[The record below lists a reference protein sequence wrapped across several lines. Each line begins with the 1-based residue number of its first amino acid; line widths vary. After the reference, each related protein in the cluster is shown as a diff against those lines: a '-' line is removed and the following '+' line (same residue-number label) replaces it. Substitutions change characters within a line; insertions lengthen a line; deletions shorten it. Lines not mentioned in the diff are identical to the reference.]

1 MKRIEFWLRMVAY
14 AWGLGGVALVWLADP
29 AGRARTVGFL
39 LMILMFVFFSAAHIL
54 RLTMQ
59 MRSIH
64 RPRRAVDPWAG
75 GRREPPGRGES
86 DDPGTGAGP
95 G

>member
-14 AWGLGGVALVWLADP
+14 ACGLAGVLLVWLVDPSSRARP
-29 AGRARTVGFL
+29 AGFV
-39 LMILMFVFFSAAHIL
+39 LMIAMFVFFSAAHIL
-54 RLTMQ
+54 RLAVQ

-75 GRREPPGRGES
+75 GRREPPGPEGPE
-86 DDPGTGAGP
+86 DAGKGAGP